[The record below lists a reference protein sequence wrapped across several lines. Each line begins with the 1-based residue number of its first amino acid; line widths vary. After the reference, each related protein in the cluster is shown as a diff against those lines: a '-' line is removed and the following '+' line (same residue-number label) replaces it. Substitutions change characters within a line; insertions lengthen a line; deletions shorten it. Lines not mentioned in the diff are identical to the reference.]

1 MPRTKIE
8 SPAVE
13 RAPLNEAAIHE
24 DNAAMNAD
32 AGRRME
38 IIDRYGDGQPYE
50 RHRVVSEIKFFI
62 NQGANAMLET
72 GKRLVQMKEFETHG
86 EFIALVEELGFAPR
100 TAQKMMQAAVKFLI
114 PGHGNERLLAL
125 PTTKLWE
132 LAVLDD
138 GDIKELAK
146 GKTVAGLELDEIE
159 TLSTRELRDR
169 LREAQKAVDAKDRVI
184 AQKNKKLD
192 EIAEGRSGKQPYEV
206 QFEDALKQIG
216 AAFDKLQLACA
227 EVARVAESIPD
238 LEFEGVEQQRDL
250 LTLQAQLAVQF
261 HGRSELALEQG
272 VGLFIAART
281 ESIDSLISMARKK
294 LPEDIKAKLFGE
306 AE

>member
-1 MPRTKIE
+1 MPRTKIDA
-8 SPAVE
+8 PAME

-24 DNAAMNAD
+24 DNAAVNAD
-32 AGRRME
+32 AARRME
-38 IIDRYGDGQPYE
+38 IATTYGDGQEYD
-50 RHRVVSEIKFFI
+50 RHRVVSEIKFYMDY
-62 NQGANAMLET
+62 GAKAMLEA
-72 GKRLVQMKEFETHG
+72 GKRLVFMKESETHG
-86 EFIALVEELGFAPR
+86 DWLSLVEEMGLSAR
-100 TAQKMMQAAVKFLI
+100 TAQKMMQAAVKFLL
-114 PGHGNERLLAL
+114 PNHGNERLLEL
-125 PTTKLWE
+125 PATKLWE

-138 GDIKELAK
+138 GEIKELAK

-169 LREAQKAVDAKDRVI
+169 LREAQKTVDAKDRVI

-206 QFEDALKQIG
+206 QFEDALKEIG

-238 LEFEGVEQQRDL
+238 LEFEGVEHQRDL
-250 LTLQAQLAVQF
+250 LTLKAQLAVQF

-272 VGLFIAART
+272 VALFVAART
-281 ESIDSLISMARKK
+281 ESIDGLLSMARKK

-306 AE
+306 PK